1 MVPPAPVAEEPESA
15 LKLLQLCEDRRPSSW
30 RPDECA
36 EVDEL
41 IDEVVSLKAP
51 WVREDLA
58 GKWRLAYLQPGPDG
72 AGVDRRV
79 PFPELPWN
87 DSFQIFGPASVTN
100 VGELLGPLLEV
111 RVSGSLAEADTLDIT
126 APKRF
131 QATIDSGKLCLANTA
146 CAPLPIQ
153 GVGLFDGLYL
163 GKRLRIGQNINGGGA
178 RIVQVRV
185 A

>member
-87 DSFQIFGPASVTN
+87 DSFRY
-100 VGELLGPLLEV
+100 LGP
-111 RVSGSLAEADTLDIT
+111 
-126 APKRF
+126 P
-131 QATIDSGKLCLANTA
+131 
-146 CAPLPIQ
+146 P
-153 GVGLFDGLYL
+153 
-163 GKRLRIGQNINGGGA
+163 
-178 RIVQVRV
+178 
-185 A
+185 